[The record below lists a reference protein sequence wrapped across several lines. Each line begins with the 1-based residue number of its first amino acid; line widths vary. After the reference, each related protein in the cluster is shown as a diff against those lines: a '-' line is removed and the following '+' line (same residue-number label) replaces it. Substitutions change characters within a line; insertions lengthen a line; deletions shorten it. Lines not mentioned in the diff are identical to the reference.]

1 MVKNLLE
8 TVSKVS
14 IVAAADFVVV
24 ATAVVGSVVTV
35 VVMVVIEAKL
45 VAEQLAI
52 LAFVDHLKDYY
63 YQLAIAD

>member
-14 IVAAADFVVV
+14 IVAADYFVVV
-24 ATAVVGSVVTV
+24 ATAIVGSVVTV
-35 VVMVVIEAKL
+35 VVMVVIEAML
-45 VAEQLAI
+45 VAEQLTI

-63 YQLAIAD
+63 YQLAIFD

>member
-1 MVKNLLE
+1 MVKNLLG

-14 IVAAADFVVV
+14 IVAAADFVVM